1 MPACGRP
8 NLGRRRLS
16 AIGRH
21 CAFVKATGC
30 LFLAPSAPLVPK
42 LEIPLFCR
50 NAGHSD
56 TRGKRLSYKWSM
68 VDDWDDIL
76 SEIESLKQDMRRI
89 VDAMTVTTSD
99 LDQTWEALRKAQS
112 DFGNLNKK
120 VATLR
125 ALSPYTKKYGRTG

>member
-1 MPACGRP
+1 
-8 NLGRRRLS
+8 
-16 AIGRH
+16 
-21 CAFVKATGC
+21 
-30 LFLAPSAPLVPK
+30 
-42 LEIPLFCR
+42 
-50 NAGHSD
+50 
-56 TRGKRLSYKWSM
+56 M

-99 LDQTWEALRKAQS
+99 LDQTWEALRKAQW

>member
-1 MPACGRP
+1 MAERRASA
-8 NLGRRRLS
+8 NLLTRDEARRITAKHRR
-16 AIGRH
+16 AAGIG
-21 CAFVKATGC
+21 AEAV
-30 LFLAPSAPLVPK
+30 
-42 LEIPLFCR
+42 
-50 NAGHSD
+50 
-56 TRGKRLSYKWSM
+56 TRDKRLSYKSPM

-89 VDAMTVTTSD
+89 VDAMTITTSD
-99 LDQTWEALRKAQS
+99 LDQTWEALRKTQS